1 MSELDKIKA
10 AKNAKDVNKIISA
23 TDAKGLEKAVLAI
36 NGVITKIDI
45 SLVRVFEGKPTTTGK
60 KHKNPLDAGLIPVVR
75 DLSQIDLCNVL
86 SYAISKVPN
95 LAKKTPSSADKKDG
109 SSDSADSTKKE
120 ARGKS
125 PIEKSI
131 HYVQDLAFEAQKLID
146 SYYTSYGTA
155 TNLNARNAL
164 SLLTKNLEI
173 TLLSVNQSDLIANE
187 DVVKVFPQ
195 LKAYNNF
202 IENAFGYFN
211 KFADLSLASNSE
223 IEKITSYVNK
233 IRGVLI
239 AIQVFDIRNS
249 AQFLSAGIS
258 YLPKKVQDDIQNLN
272 KIVEP
277 EKLLP
282 FLKNVQ
288 ATCVNVQTQLRLFI
302 SYIRNAQ
309 TLVSTAVSIVKVF
322 KVILEFIIALLSAL
336 PNVFTTVGLNITIA
350 RQGVERID
358 KLLDN
363 IVKRLD
369 QLNFILLRCVS
380 IVEYLVIKVEEIISY
395 LKIIILNLENCINA
409 DPQIVKDLKNVVEAL
424 ENSNR
429 EMLAFRDNYEN
440 NKSKSDAT
448 FGDKRKKYTIKIV
461 TEELTD
467 EGITLKRRYGI
478 AIDRSG
484 ALVASSTP
492 TFASEDSIIIDEVK
506 LILVSKKLV
515 NPEVSSLSTESISI
529 INESLNF
536 LENNE
541 ITSDDS
547 LLDFST
553 DASLSSDEL
562 DDPNNEN
569 EELGIGLNAFL
580 NKLNGGKKLRR
591 RVRSRM
597 SGISTSFNSRIASFD
612 SPVAQQAASQQT
624 VYQKNIKIQ
633 ELQDRRNELVKQ
645 REAAIK
651 QGWNGRAVAAE
662 KTKEIKDIDKQ
673 IADLRK

>member
-10 AKNAKDVNKIISA
+10 AKNAKEINKIISA
-23 TDAKGLEKAVLAI
+23 TNAKGLERAVLEI

-45 SLVRVFEGKPTTTGK
+45 SLVRIFEGKPITTGK

-86 SYAISKVPN
+86 SYSISKVPN
-95 LAKKTPSSADKKDG
+95 LVKKTPNSADKKDG
-109 SSDSADSTKKE
+109 SSDLADSTKKE

-125 PIEKSI
+125 QIEKSI
-131 HYVQDLAFEAQKLID
+131 HFVQDLAFEAQKLID
-146 SYYTSYGTA
+146 SYYNVYGTA
-155 TNLNARNAL
+155 TNINARIAL
-164 SLLTKNLEI
+164 SALTRNLQI
-173 TLLSVNQSDLIANE
+173 TLLSINQSDLVANE
-187 DVVKVFPQ
+187 DVVKIFPQ
-195 LKAYNNF
+195 LKSYNNF
-202 IENAFGYFN
+202 IENTFGYFN
-211 KFADLSLASNSE
+211 KFTDLSLASNAE
-223 IEKITSYVNK
+223 IQKIISYINK

-239 AIQVFDIRNS
+239 AIQLFDIRNS
-249 AQFLSAGIS
+249 AQLLTASIS
-258 YLPKKVQDDIQNLN
+258 FLPKKVQDDIQNLN

-282 FLKNVQ
+282 FLKTVQSSCLNVQ
-288 ATCVNVQTQLRLFI
+288 NQLRFFA
-302 SYIRNAQ
+302 SRIRGGQ
-309 TLVSTAVSIVKVF
+309 TLVARVVSYVKLF
-322 KVILEFIIALLSAL
+322 RIILEAVIGILSAIA
-336 PNVFTTVGLNITIA
+336 NIFSTIGGNIQIN
-350 RQGVERID
+350 RKGVERID
-358 KLLDN
+358 RLIEN

-380 IVEYLVIKVEEIISY
+380 IVEYLSIKVEEIISY
-395 LKIIILNLENCINA
+395 LRIIILNLENCVNA

-424 ENSNR
+424 ENTNR
-429 EMLAFRDNYEN
+429 ELAAFRDNYEN
-440 NKSKSDAT
+440 KKSKSDTT
-448 FGDKRKKYTIKIV
+448 FGDKRKKYTIRIV
-461 TEELTD
+461 TEQLTD

-492 TFASEDSIIIDEVK
+492 TFASKNSIIIDEVK

-515 NPEVSSLSTESISI
+515 NPEVSSLGTESISI

-536 LENNE
+536 LENDE
-541 ITSDDS
+541 ITFDED
-547 LLDFST
+547 LLDFDT
-553 DASLSSDEL
+553 DLNLSSEEI

-569 EELGIGLNAFL
+569 ENSGIGLNAFI
-580 NKLNGGKKLRR
+580 NKLNGGKKLRN
-591 RVRSRM
+591 RVRARVLTLSQDL
-597 SGISTSFNSRIASFD
+597 NSKVASSNSPIAQK
-612 SPVAQQAASQQT
+612 VTTQQT
-624 VYQKNIKIQ
+624 TYQKNIKIQ